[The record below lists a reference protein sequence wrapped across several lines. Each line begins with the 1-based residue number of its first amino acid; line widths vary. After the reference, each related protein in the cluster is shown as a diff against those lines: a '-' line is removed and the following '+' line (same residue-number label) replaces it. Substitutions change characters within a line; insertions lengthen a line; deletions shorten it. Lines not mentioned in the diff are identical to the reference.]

1 MISDFF
7 KKTLTGLVGWKG
19 WVLSAA
25 AASFLTY
32 QYMDAQADAKD
43 AGFKLAESQAAL
55 AQAEKYAEVNE
66 ALHALAG
73 ELRQTSE
80 QWREQVKVV
89 TVRVK
94 DEVTKIEYRC
104 PVPASGVR
112 LYREAAFGD
121 RSEAAP
127 AAGRAQGSVRGAGA
141 NP

>member
-1 MISDFF
+1 MISELFN
-7 KKTLTGLVGWKG
+7 KALAGLVGWKG

-25 AASFLTY
+25 VASFLTY

-55 AQAEKYAEVNE
+55 AQVEKYVEVNE
-66 ALHALAG
+66 ALLVLAS

-80 QWREQVKVV
+80 QWRDQVKVV

-94 DEVTKIEYRC
+94 DEVTKVEYRC

-121 RSEAAP
+121 RSEASA
-127 AAGRAQGSVRGAGA
+127 AAGRVQDAVRDAGA